1 VLEPRRPVRRIR
13 ADEPWVMPEVP
24 RNVVYAFKAQ
34 AAGKASE
41 HQQRLVLSWLTYG
54 LCRVRRSA
62 FDPRKGNVDGSRA
75 TDFVL
80 GMQAVAQTISA
91 IVEMKLASDGE
102 REVPTGT
109 SIARID
115 PQPGDA

>member
-1 VLEPRRPVRRIR
+1 
-13 ADEPWVMPEVP
+13 MPDVP

-34 AAGKASE
+34 AAGKASA
-41 HQQRLVLSWLTYG
+41 HQQQLALSWLTFG
-54 LCRVRRSA
+54 LCRATRSA

-80 GMQAVAQTISA
+80 GMQAVAQTIST
-91 IVEMKLASDGE
+91 IVQIQMKVQGDGE
-102 REVPTGT
+102 REVSSETAMP
-109 SIARID
+109 RVVE